1 MMEEHTIFLIGMMGS
16 GKSTIGARLA
26 ELLALPFVDTDAAI
40 EKTEVRSVQQIFEQ
54 EGEVYFREK
63 EQQFLQQ
70 LPQQAGVV
78 ACGGGLP
85 CFFNNMELLTA
96 KGTVVYLEAS
106 PALLY
111 DRIKGDNQRPKLQ
124 DYTAFEQLLTARE
137 VSYNKAH
144 FKIDAKQSVEEII
157 AEVLSLRAAT
167 TNQ

>member
-1 MMEEHTIFLIGMMGS
+1 MMGDKTIFLIGMMGS

-26 ELLALPFVDTDAAI
+26 ELLVLPFVDSDVAI
-40 EKTEVRSVQQIFEQ
+40 QTAEDRSVQQIFEQ
-54 EGEVYFREK
+54 EGEGYFREK
-63 EQQFLQQ
+63 EQQLLQQ

-85 CFFNNMELLTA
+85 CFFNNMELLIA
-96 KGTVVYLEAS
+96 KGTVIYLEAS

-124 DYTAFEQLLTARE
+124 DFAAFVQLLTDRE
-137 VSYNKAH
+137 VVYKKAH

-157 AEVLSLRAAT
+157 AEVLSLRAASS
-167 TNQ
+167 NQ

>member
-40 EKTEVRSVQQIFEQ
+40 EKADGRSVQQIFEQ

-85 CFFNNMELLTA
+85 CFFNNMELLKS
-96 KGTVVYLEAS
+96 KGIVVYLEA
-106 PALLY
+106 AAEQLFE
-111 DRIKGDNQRPKLQ
+111 RIKGDDLRPKLR
-124 DYTAFEQLLTARE
+124 DVKGFKLLKAQRE
-137 VSYNKAH
+137 ATYQKAH
-144 FKIDAKQSVEEII
+144 FKIDAKQSVEAII

>member
-40 EKTEVRSVQQIFEQ
+40 EKAEGRSVQQIFEQ
-54 EGEVYFREK
+54 EGEGYFREK

-96 KGTVVYLEAS
+96 KGTVIYLEAL
-106 PALLY
+106 PGLLY
-111 DRIKGDNQRPKLQ
+111 DRIKGDKQRPKLQ
-124 DYTAFEQLLTARE
+124 DFAAFVQLLTARE

-144 FKIDAKQSVEEII
+144 FKIDVKQSVELII

>member
-1 MMEEHTIFLIGMMGS
+1 MEEHTIFLIGMMGS

-26 ELLALPFVDTDAAI
+26 ELLALPFIDTDAAI
-40 EKTEVRSVQQIFEQ
+40 EKAEGRSAQQIFEQ
-54 EGEVYFREK
+54 EGEGYFREK

-85 CFFNNMELLTA
+85 CFFNNMELLKEIGIVIYLDA
-96 KGTVVYLEAS
+96 KPER
-106 PALLY
+106 LY
-111 DRIKGDNQRPKLQ
+111 QRIKGDGLRPKLQ
-124 DYTAFEQLLTARE
+124 DYAAFEQLLTERE
-137 VSYNKAH
+137 VCYHKAH
-144 FKIDAKQSVEEII
+144 FKIDAKQSVEEIV

>member
-1 MMEEHTIFLIGMMGS
+1 MMEAQTIFLIGMMGS

-26 ELLALPFVDTDAAI
+26 ELLVLPFVDSDVAI
-40 EKTEVRSVQQIFEQ
+40 QTAEDRSVQQIFEQ
-54 EGEVYFREK
+54 EGEGYFREK
-63 EQQFLQQ
+63 EQQLLQQ

-96 KGTVVYLEAS
+96 KGIVIYLEAS

-111 DRIKGDNQRPKLQ
+111 DRIKGDSQRPKLQ
-124 DYTAFEQLLTARE
+124 DFAAFEQLLTDRE
-137 VSYNKAH
+137 VVYNKAH
-144 FKIDAKQSVEEII
+144 FKIDAKQSVEELV